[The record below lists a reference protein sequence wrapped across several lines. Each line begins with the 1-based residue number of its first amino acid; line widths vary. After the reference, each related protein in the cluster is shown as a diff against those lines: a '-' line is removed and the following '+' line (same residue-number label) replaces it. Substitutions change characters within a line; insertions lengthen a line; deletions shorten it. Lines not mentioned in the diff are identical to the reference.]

1 MGGKIDALIYG
12 CTHYPLLREVVED
25 VMQEEFR
32 PCGGQ
37 LQYIDPAKVV
47 AEHIESKVD
56 ARRVTNGGLTR
67 DEEPAGS
74 VRFCVNA
81 FPEDFQERAARILN
95 YIPDVEE
102 ICLDLP
108 EQSDVAVPA
117 VGIVAAS

>member
-56 ARRVTNGGLTR
+56 ARRVTNGGESHKLWTCS
-67 DEEPAGS
+67 GLMK
-74 VRFCVNA
+74 N
-81 FPEDFQERAARILN
+81 IL
-95 YIPDVEE
+95 
-102 ICLDLP
+102 
-108 EQSDVAVPA
+108 
-117 VGIVAAS
+117 